1 MWLTAATVIV
11 LAFSIALF
19 LVLPHRDVTQPVG
32 GWQAVWELLGPGT
45 SPRWGVLG
53 GFVLVLWMYFLLQDY
68 FLFDLGTPYM
78 LAAIATP
85 NIAGYGVPVKGGMSD
100 EFKLINP
107 SWVWIYLAPAV
118 LFAVN
123 LVVVFRDKLFGKRV

>member
-1 MWLTAATVIV
+1 MWLTAATVIF

-19 LVLPHRDVTQPVG
+19 LVLPHRDVTQPAG
-32 GWQAVWELLGPGT
+32 KWQTLWELLAPGT

-68 FLFDLGTPYM
+68 PFSAFGTPYI
-78 LAAIATP
+78 LAAIAIP
-85 NIAGYGVPVKGGMSD
+85 NLAGYGVPTPHGMSD
-100 EFKLINP
+100 VFALINP

-123 LVVVFRDKLFGKRV
+123 LVVVFREKLFRKAV